1 LVLCIISVLL
11 TYSVMLVLY
20 SPIKSQFAVMIIFQI
35 DANEPIYSITIQSW
49 GFSFD
54 CLKSLFYCL

>member
-35 DANEPIYSITIQSW
+35 DANEPIYSITIQS
-49 GFSFD
+49 
-54 CLKSLFYCL
+54 